1 MRKACGV
8 EVLLF
13 EIAHCLWIR
22 SFFYSNFEKQNR
34 KGSPTSLIYPYI
46 GKLASF
52 LIKQFFTPKK
62 EHQTLMRS
70 RLRRFCSERC
80 IAADADQ
87 KANCFYAAVCTLL
100 SPQNFD
106 VRGKRSLL
114 QPQRLRSA
122 RAQDDLLKQKGCYSL
137 CKNAVLIPLFT
148 KKDTAFLSAVSKKRL
163 SQKSNSSF

>member
-1 MRKACGV
+1 M
-8 EVLLF
+8 LF

-87 KANCFYAAVCTLL
+87 NANCFYAAVCTLF

-106 VRGKRSLL
+106 SPFGL
-114 QPQRLRSA
+114 P
-122 RAQDDLLKQKGCYSL
+122 QDDQVGALPSIYGMPHTADV
-137 CKNAVLIPLFT
+137 KNSKAVFGTAVHLMPTFVKAYT
-148 KKDTAFLSAVSKKRL
+148 KPHPVLSP
-163 SQKSNSSF
+163 

>member
-34 KGSPTSLIYPYI
+34 KGSPQSLIYPYI

-62 EHQTLMRS
+62 EHRAHCSIDMLGIGSALYKTPPK
-70 RLRRFCSERC
+70 RRFGTLG
-80 IAADADQ
+80 AKQADS
-87 KANCFYAAVCTLL
+87 YEIPPT
-100 SPQNFD
+100 
-106 VRGKRSLL
+106 
-114 QPQRLRSA
+114 
-122 RAQDDLLKQKGCYSL
+122 
-137 CKNAVLIPLFT
+137 AVLLRT
-148 KKDTAFLSAVSKKRL
+148 VHRGRCRSKCKLLLCRCMHLAFSAKLRL
-163 SQKSNSSF
+163 TLRVRSG